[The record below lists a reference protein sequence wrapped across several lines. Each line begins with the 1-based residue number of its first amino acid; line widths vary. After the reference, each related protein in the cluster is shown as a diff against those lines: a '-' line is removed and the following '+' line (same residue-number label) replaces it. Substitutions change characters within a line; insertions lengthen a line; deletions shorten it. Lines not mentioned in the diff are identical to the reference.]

1 MPLHHAVLALL
12 ADGPSHGYQLK
23 AEFERSVGPQWGTLN
38 IGHLYQVLARLSDDG
53 LVSSERQPQS
63 ARPDRVVYALTDVG
77 AAELDRWLTEPSE
90 RQVGYRDDFF
100 LKLMAVTRRD
110 DPAARTMLLDRQ
122 RGHLLGELRN
132 LTELSRS
139 ADNDIVVS
147 LLIDAAQ
154 LHVQAE
160 LTFLERAEARLTRGT
175 ELSARA
181 GTGLSTD
188 TDRRT
193 VAG

>member
-23 AEFERSVGPQWGTLN
+23 AEFERSVGPQWGALN

-53 LVSSERQPQS
+53 LVSSERQTQY
-63 ARPDRVVYALTDVG
+63 ARPDRVVYALTDAG
-77 AAELDRWLTEPSE
+77 AAELDRWLAEPSE
-90 RQVGYRDDFF
+90 RQAGYRDDFF

-110 DPAARTMLLDRQ
+110 DPAACAMLLDRQ

-132 LTELSRS
+132 LGELSRS
-139 ADNDIVVS
+139 ADEDIVVS

-160 LTFLERAEARLTRGT
+160 LTFLERVEARLARGT
-175 ELSARA
+175 EVNAA
-181 GTGLSTD
+181 ADTTVPAD

-193 VAG
+193 AAG

>member
-1 MPLHHAVLALL
+1 MPIHHAVLALL
-12 ADGPSHGYQLK
+12 TDGPSHGYQLK

-53 LVSSERQPQS
+53 LVSSERQFQS
-63 ARPDRVVYALTDVG
+63 ARPDRVVYALTDEG

-90 RQVGYRDDFF
+90 RQAGYRDDFF
-100 LKLMAVTRRD
+100 LKLMAVTRRA
-110 DPAARTMLLDRQ
+110 DPAARTMLIDRQ
-122 RGHLLGELRN
+122 RGHLLGELRT
-132 LTELSRS
+132 LGELARS
-139 ADNDIVVS
+139 AADDLVVS

-160 LTFLERAEARLTRGT
+160 LTFLDRAEARLARGT
-175 ELSARA
+175 ELSAPA
-181 GTGLSTD
+181 ETEVTG

-193 VAG
+193 ATG

>member
-1 MPLHHAVLALL
+1 
-12 ADGPSHGYQLK
+12 
-23 AEFERSVGPQWGTLN
+23 LN